1 MDDKELNWMVLE
13 SYSKFLNNYSDYI
26 TKDMLDKV
34 KVDDL
39 SYQETY
45 HIILG
50 SLFGL
55 DIDRRKD
62 LFNIYIK
69 NVIKEL
75 DINDYINNPYY
86 KNIKFNDIKSNNWQ
100 LKYINYKPF
109 EAFVYDDLK
118 EVNNH
123 ILPSIG
129 YFKEEF
135 KYPAIFEQDRLWM
148 SICPNEINTMKKS
161 IDCAFGNVL
170 VYGLGLGYYPYMLQF
185 NENVTSITVVEKDR
199 NAIKLFK
206 NCIYP
211 YFDKYVKVI
220 ASDAFEFE
228 KNISSNDYNYVFC
241 DLWHDPSDGIDLYK
255 KMKTLEKENIIY
267 SYWIENTLKFYL

>member
-1 MDDKELNWMVLE
+1 MSNEFDWMVLE
-13 SYSKFLNNYSDYI
+13 SYSKFINDYSDYI

-34 KVDDL
+34 KVGDM

-45 HIILG
+45 QILIG

-55 DIDRRKD
+55 DIDKRKD

-69 NVIKEL
+69 NVIREL

-86 KNIKFNDIKSNNWQ
+86 KIIKFNDIKSNNWQ

-109 EAFVYDDLK
+109 EVFVYDDLK
-118 EVNNH
+118 IINSH
-123 ILPSIG
+123 IIPSIG

-135 KYPAIFEQDRLWM
+135 RYPAIFEQGRLWM

-161 IDCAFGNVL
+161 ITNAFGNVL

-185 NENVTSITVVEKDR
+185 NQNVKSITIVEKDK

-206 NCIYP
+206 NYIYP
-211 YFDKYVKVI
+211 YFDKFVKVI
-220 ASDAFEFE
+220 EADAFEFQ
-228 KNISSNDYNYVFC
+228 KSISCKDYDYIFC
-241 DLWHDPSDGIDLYK
+241 DLWHDPSDGVELYK
-255 KMKTLEKENIIY
+255 KMKLLEKNNITY
-267 SYWIENTLKFYL
+267 SYWIEETLKFYL